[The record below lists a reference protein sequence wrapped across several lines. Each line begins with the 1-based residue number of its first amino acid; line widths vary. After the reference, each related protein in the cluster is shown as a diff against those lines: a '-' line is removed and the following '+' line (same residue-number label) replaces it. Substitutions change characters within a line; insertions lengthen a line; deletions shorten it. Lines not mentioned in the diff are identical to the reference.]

1 MLIWCFAGYVYLLG
15 LVIVVCW
22 DCFVWVFDCRFCRLW
37 AAQIQLS
44 VVLLLFVILLGGL
57 LVWRGFVGL
66 LVDAGWF
73 VYLFICCCFW
83 FGF

>member
-1 MLIWCFAGYVYLLG
+1 M
-15 LVIVVCW
+15 
-22 DCFVWVFDCRFCRLW
+22 WVLDCRFCRLW

-57 LVWRGFVGL
+57 LVWRDFVGL

-73 VYLFICCCFW
+73 VYLFICCCFLVW
-83 FGF
+83 VLGGWLCWVDWWGTT